1 MLRIAQIAPLWISV
15 PPKTYGGTELVI
27 SWLCDELVRRGHKV
41 WLFASGDSKT
51 KAKLVPIWP
60 SSLWSAN
67 LRTPHAVFALLY
79 RKLLKMQNEFDII
92 HDHCEWYTCP
102 FSEFLKPPIVTTLHH
117 PITEEALVL
126 YRKYPNIN
134 FVAISKHQ
142 KKQAPG
148 VNIVRVIYHG
158 IPLER
163 YPFSEK
169 PKDYVLWLSRIGPD
183 KGTGEAIDI
192 AKLAGEKLIIAGP
205 IFPQYA
211 DYFEFRIKPLIDG
224 KKIKFVGAADFKK
237 KIELFCGAKAFLFPV
252 KRPEPFGLVVIEAMA
267 CGTPV
272 VAFKQGSMPELIKDG
287 VTGFLV
293 NSIEEAVLALKD
305 IHKIKRED
313 CRKWV
318 QENFGLRRMVNRYEK
333 LYKKILKARQ
343 SA

>member
-1 MLRIAQIAPLWISV
+1 
-15 PPKTYGGTELVI
+15 
-27 SWLCDELVRRGHKV
+27 
-41 WLFASGDSKT
+41 
-51 KAKLVPIWP
+51 
-60 SSLWSAN
+60 
-67 LRTPHAVFALLY
+67 
-79 RKLLKMQNEFDII
+79 
-92 HDHCEWYTCP
+92 
-102 FSEFLKPPIVTTLHH
+102 VTTLHH

-158 IPLER
+158 LPLER

-237 KIELFCGAKAFLFPV
+237 KIELFQGAKAFLFPV

-272 VAFKQGSMPELIKDG
+272 IAFKQGSMPELIKDG

-333 LYKKILKARQ
+333 LYKKILKAR
-343 SA
+343 